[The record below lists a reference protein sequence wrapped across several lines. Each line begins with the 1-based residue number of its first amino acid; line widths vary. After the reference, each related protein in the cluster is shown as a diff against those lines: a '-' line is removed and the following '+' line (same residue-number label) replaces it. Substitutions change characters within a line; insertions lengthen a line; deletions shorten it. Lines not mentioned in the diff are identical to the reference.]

1 MGGGENYDEMQLMC
15 FRTVFF
21 VPVTRRIH
29 RRKVMFQ
36 TLWTYAVDN
45 QPKEVKDQIKR
56 YHIDYRWKGN
66 LMETLDL

>member
-36 TLWTYAVDN
+36 TLWTYDVDN
-45 QPKEVKDQIKR
+45 QPNEVEDLMKR
-56 YHIDYRWKGN
+56 
-66 LMETLDL
+66 